1 MASIQ
6 FDAIEPKIEEDKLG
20 FPNVNPIPRIQLSVR
35 LFVRLSPFVQKKAKN
50 FQILFI
56 AFAFAFVTSMYD
68 ASVYDV
74 SNGRGVTGYLGG
86 PLSLSTC
93 RA

>member
-6 FDAIEPKIEEDKLG
+6 FDAIEPKIEKDKLG

-50 FQILFI
+50 FQII

-68 ASVYDV
+68 ASIYDV
-74 SNGRGVTGYLGG
+74 SNGRGVTGYLGR
-86 PLSLSTC
+86 PRSLSTR